1 MSMVWRP
8 SPRVKIM
15 AWFWF
20 SGFPSPSIAFPGSFI
35 LYISYAAKDEN
46 MTGKQVYPHL
56 APRDQEIHSF

>member
-1 MSMVWRP
+1 
-8 SPRVKIM
+8 M

-35 LYISYAAKDEN
+35 LYISYAEKDAN

-56 APRDQEIHSF
+56 APRDQEIHLF